1 MMNQTLKFV
10 LVTAAGFALGYTLYG
25 MLQGKK
31 TVIVQKTNGNGN
43 GNGNTVAAKPSPSPE
58 AIGDALA
65 GVLID

>member
-1 MMNQTLKFV
+1 MNQTLKFV

-31 TVIVQKTNGNGN
+31 VAVVEKNNKNGNGN
-43 GNGNTVAAKPSPSPE
+43 GVMAKPAPSPE